1 MATAESGRTSTDA
14 VLKMLL
20 CFVAGEFRKFAVD
33 LLSDVIGRVGVVP
46 HGGSSLCVCRHVR

>member
-20 CFVAGEFRKFAVD
+20 CFVAEDSFVAWKCITDILRKLD
-33 LLSDVIGRVGVVP
+33 RLLADQDC
-46 HGGSSLCVCRHVR
+46 HG